1 MTALRKIVPHTPKS
15 GIAPRWGSFDDLDRV
30 FDNFFRNA
38 MTNIHLPVG
47 SLSDIAVKMNIS
59 ETDKEYTVTA
69 ELPGL
74 ERADVELAIEDGV
87 LKLSGE
93 KEQESEEGGKT
104 FHRIE
109 RSYGRFS
116 RTLQLPDDAAEDQV
130 KATMKNG
137 VLSVVIGK
145 RAMPEKAKKTI
156 DIASA

>member
-1 MTALRKIVPHTPKS
+1 MTALRKMVPQTPRS

-93 KEQESEEGGKT
+93 KQQESEEEGKT

-137 VLSVVIGK
+137 VLSVAIGK

-156 DIASA
+156 NIASA